1 MAEVEITQEEV
12 RGIDINQ
19 VASMQLNDGTVVVV
33 KSEEELAQEGGEVC
47 ENCQE
52 GEFAQEELAQ
62 EEDANQYAEGN
73 YEEQANDLRA
83 RPMMMMARP
92 MGVPVRP
99 VMAPMMVPPRPIVP
113 HHHHRGPVRPMG
125 IGYGLPLRA
134 RPGMPLPP
142 KPVQHYPP
150 KVVAPPV
157 RPVVPVVPG
166 KVLPASR
173 PVVPVAP
180 MRPAIQTVPMKGVP
194 VPVGYPIKK
203 PLVNQ
208 MVKAPGVFR
217 SRPNNAE
224 EEQDFQE
231 ENAGEEQYCEC
242 DEQQAQEEY
251 AEESN
256 NQLRA
261 RPLVGPMV
269 GRPVVPVPVIPK
281 VAHHPPR
288 PVVAPVRAPVV
299 PMVPKRGP
307 VVPVVGY
314 NTYQPR
320 VFRAR
325 PGYRPVAAPML
336 TPVTNTFK
344 PLVPG
349 PKHHPNYARGPM
361 RPMAVPPRVVPVAVP
376 ARGVFRN
383 RPKSAE
389 EQEYAEE
396 YQQNVECN
404 KTCVCSKCGKE
415 F

>member
-52 GEFAQEELAQ
+52 REFAQEELAQ

-83 RPMMMMARP
+83 RPMMMARP

-99 VMAPMMVPPRPIVP
+99 VMAPMMVPPRHMVP
-113 HHHHRGPVRPMG
+113 YHHHRGPVRPMG
-125 IGYGLPLRA
+125 MGYGLPLRA
-134 RPGMPLPP
+134 RPGMPLAQKQAHFHQP
-142 KPVQHYPP
+142 YPP
-150 KVVAPPV
+150 KVVVPQGRSNPPV
-157 RPVVPVVPG
+157 VAG
-166 KVLPASR
+166 KVLPVSR
-173 PVVPVAP
+173 PGVAVAP
-180 MRPAIQTVPMKGVP
+180 MKPAPQFVPVKHVP
-194 VPVGYPIKK
+194 VPVGYPVNR
-203 PLVNQ
+203 PLVSQ

-217 SRPNNAE
+217 SRPNIAE

-251 AEESN
+251 VEESN

-261 RPLVGPMV
+261 RPVVGPMV
-269 GRPVVPVPVIPK
+269 GRRVVPVPVMPK
-281 VAHHPPR
+281 VTHHHPPR
-288 PVVAPVRAPVV
+288 PLVAPVHAPVV
-299 PMVPKRGP
+299 PMGVPKRGP
-307 VVPVVGY
+307 VNPVVGY

-325 PGYRPVAAPML
+325 PGYKPVAAPML

-344 PLVPG
+344 PLAPG
-349 PKHHPNYARGPM
+349 PKYHQSYARGPM
-361 RPMAVPPRVVPVAVP
+361 RPMAVPPRVGQVSFP
-376 ARGVFRN
+376 RGVFRN

-389 EQEYAEE
+389 EQDYAEE
-396 YQQNVECN
+396 CEYN
-404 KTCVCSKCGKE
+404 KPCVCSKCGKE